1 MNEAIISNNKISQD
15 NPNALR
21 NPWVLGW
28 LTLVAIVLLV
38 NFTMITIAFVT
49 NPGLV
54 TEDYYEKGQDYEKNI
69 AKIHA
74 ARKALGWTYK
84 TNYPANPVMNTSAHY
99 SFNIIDKKG
108 LALSN
113 ATVTFSAYRP
123 SDVDADFSVTM
134 IETIP
139 GRYEAKINYPLKGLW
154 EITATIKQGNNSFDF
169 TRRTSV
175 LAQ

>member
-1 MNEAIISNNKISQD
+1 MNEATISNKKISQD

-28 LTLVAIVLLV
+28 LALVAIVLLV

-54 TEDYYEKGQDYEKNI
+54 TEDYYEKGQDYEQNI
-69 AKIHA
+69 GKIHA
-74 ARKALGWTYK
+74 ARKALGWTYT
-84 TNYPANPVMNTSAHY
+84 TNFPTNPVMNKPAHY
-99 SFNIIDKKG
+99 SFNIVDKEG
-108 LALSN
+108 LALSG
-113 ATVTFSAYRP
+113 AIVTFIAYRP
-123 SDVDADFSVTM
+123 SDVNADFSVSM

-139 GRYEAKINYPLKGLW
+139 GRYEANINYPLKGLW
-154 EITATIKQGNNSFDF
+154 EITATIKHGNDSFDF

-175 LAQ
+175 LAE